1 MGGYAA
7 DLEELMAQYRERR
20 ARAGELQRQIAAVT
34 GTATAQR
41 QTVKVTVNVQG
52 EITALEFPTGA
63 YKRMAPADLAEAIT
77 STVEAARA
85 KALETMKTMLLPEMP
100 AGLNFMDLMQGK
112 ADVAAAVPAEPP
124 MLDEVR
130 DYINT
135 GRAVPHSSRG

>member
-20 ARAGELQRQIAAVT
+20 SKAGELQRQIAAVT

-63 YKRMAPADLAEAIT
+63 YKRMTPVELAEAIT
-77 STVEAARA
+77 STIQAARA
-85 KALETMKTMLLPEMP
+85 KAMESMKSMLMPEMP
-100 AGLNFMDLMQGK
+100 AGMNFMDLMQGK

-130 DYINT
+130 EYINT
-135 GRAVPHSSRG
+135 GRAVPRASRD

>member
-20 ARAGELQRQIAAVT
+20 SRAGELQRQIAAVT

-63 YKRMAPADLAEAIT
+63 YKRMTPVELAEVIT
-77 STVEAARA
+77 STIQAARA
-85 KALETMKTMLLPEMP
+85 KALESMKSMLMPEMP
-100 AGLNFMDLMQGK
+100 AGMNFMDLMQGK

-130 DYINT
+130 EYINT
-135 GRAVPHSSRG
+135 GRAVPRT